1 MAQYRRKLNQGKQK
15 YVNDRYKT
23 HKDAKAGIFT
33 SDKRRKLL
41 GIKPKGRDVSPENL
55 ANFWYDVRTSVTKGL
70 ADLHLVSEVAHED
83 QMKEMFQPHPY
94 QAIKEDPSLS
104 SLATLVSSVLES
116 PDGSS
121 KFIVSRRRKPSM
133 LKEQP
138 DAWKAV
144 LAQEIVKHCLGFFSN
159 HGFVTSKAHQR
170 VVDELNDMISSEISK
185 AFFMERGL
193 RNIYF

>member
-1 MAQYRRKLNQGKQK
+1 LAQYRRKLNQGKQR

-23 HKDAKAGIFT
+23 HKDAKVGIFT

-55 ANFWYDVRTSVTKGL
+55 ANFWYDVRTSVTRGL
-70 ADLHLVSEVAHED
+70 ADLHLISEVAHEE
-83 QMKEMFQPHPY
+83 QMKEMFQAHPY
-94 QAIKEDPSLS
+94 QAIKEDPSLT
-104 SLATLVSSVLES
+104 SLATLVRSVLES
-116 PDGSS
+116 PDSSS
-121 KFIVSRRRKPSM
+121 KHIVAGKRKPSM

-138 DAWKAV
+138 DAWKAI
-144 LAQEIVKHCLGFFSN
+144 LAQEIVRSCLEFFSY

-170 VVDELNDMISSEISK
+170 VVEELNDMLSSEMSK

-193 RNIYF
+193 RNIHF

>member
-23 HKDAKAGIFT
+23 HKDAKAGTFT

-41 GIKPKGRDVSPENL
+41 GIKPKGRDISPENV
-55 ANFWYDVRTSVTKGL
+55 ANFWYDVRTSVSRGL

-83 QMKEMFQPHPY
+83 QMREMFQPHPY
-94 QAIKEDPSLS
+94 QAMKKDPSLT
-104 SLATLVSSVLES
+104 SLATLVKAVLES
-116 PDGSS
+116 PDGTS
-121 KFIVSRRRKPSM
+121 KHMVGGRRKLSM

-144 LAQEIVKHCLGFFSN
+144 LAQEIVRHCLDFFSY

-170 VVDELNDMISSEISK
+170 VVEELNDMISSEMSK
-185 AFFMERGL
+185 AFFMERGF
-193 RNIYF
+193 RNIIF